1 MKKKPK
7 IVEFVIPPEGIPV
20 EPGTRAHR
28 IWKVCLEGNG
38 TPVRKDIEHAI
49 GGSDA

>member
-38 TPVRKDIEHAI
+38 QPNRREIDKIVA
-49 GGSDA
+49 SDD